1 MEESVGGAKT
11 INYTLIH
18 HIMETNKNRF
28 LSGVAALL
36 VPVIVATTI
45 AVSFAVPSFAL
56 ADGVSSTGSWSSSA
70 PYTTTSSKPQSI
82 GNWSSSAPYSSY
94 SYKKKP
100 SYSSYCYTCG
110 GSYSNYGSLSSTRSL
125 YLSLDFSD
133 NDIDQSVDNSITNNV
148 NVNGNNNNVGINN
161 SQETNQNAGITT
173 SRGYYEHRDRSS
185 YYDYFRRFNSSSS
198 YNSNSSGD
206 AGQSNNTHQ
215 SNIFNSNRDNDD
227 DDDDDDND
235 NNNDDLWCEIDASDT
250 SVDEGDRITLEWDTR
265 GAEDARINQGIGAV
279 DEDGGTERVEID
291 GTTTFRLTVEDE
303 DGDEEDCSVTVRVND
318 ENEFSSIVIDEE
330 PTYVPPQYYSGVY
343 LSDIPYT
350 GLDMGPYAWA
360 YWAALAALG
369 AAGTYVFFFM
379 GLPFVLRRAGALS
392 EEVEAELSEENASP
406 IQESTMTMPVAV
418 TSTGTAIIA
427 SQSDITKFV
436 GALLSADN
444 DTASDILEDATK
456 DGASASVFLNRA
468 SAMLRSEV
476 ATPTIALG
484 IDVSVL
490 EALVESLEAAAK
502 ARA

>member
-1 MEESVGGAKT
+1 MTITNRVLSV
-11 INYTLIH
+11 
-18 HIMETNKNRF
+18 
-28 LSGVAALL
+28 LL
-36 VPVIVATTI
+36 VPVFVVTAFAFATP
-45 AVSFAVPSFAL
+45 VL
-56 ADGVSSTGSWSSSA
+56 ADDGYSA
-70 PYTTTSSKPQSI
+70 PGQAWAGSPTTSSKPRTSSVPTYY
-82 GNWSSSAPYSSY
+82 GGSSSG
-94 SYKKKP
+94 KKP
-100 SYSSYCYTCG
+100 TSSYCYTCG
-110 GSYSNYGSLSSTRSL
+110 GGGYSNYGSLSSTRSL
-125 YLSLDFSD
+125 YLSLDFSR

-173 SRGYYEHRDRSS
+173 SRGYYEHSDRSS

-206 AGQSNNTHQ
+206 AGQTNNTHQ
-215 SNIFNSNRDNDD
+215 SNIFNSNKNND

-235 NNNDDLWCEIDASDT
+235 NDDLWCEIDASDT

-265 GAEDARINQGIGAV
+265 GAEDARINQGIGSV

-291 GTTTFRLTVEDE
+291 RTTTFRLTVEDE

-318 ENEFSSIVIDEE
+318 ENEFSNIVIDEE

-406 IQESTMTMPVAV
+406 VQQSTMTMPVAA
-418 TSTGTAIIA
+418 TSTGTAVIA

-436 GALLSADN
+436 AALLSADN

-476 ATPTIALG
+476 AAPTIAAG
-484 IDVSVL
+484 IDTSVL
-490 EALVESLEAAAK
+490 EALVDSLEAAAK

>member
-1 MEESVGGAKT
+1 MEESVGAKRYAT
-11 INYTLIH
+11 YSSLIKLLAPNT
-18 HIMETNKNRF
+18 METKNTF
-28 LSGVAALL
+28 SG
-36 VPVIVATTI
+36 I
-45 AVSFAVPSFAL
+45 FAVLLAVMLFAGAPALAL
-56 ADGVSSTGSWSSSA
+56 ADGNKNPPITVNGTH
-70 PYTTTSSKPQSI
+70 TTSSPGPSAARPGSNPSFVLNGNIGSGSKPKT
-82 GNWSSSAPYSSY
+82 SAP
-94 SYKKKP
+94 
-100 SYSSYCYTCG
+100 SYCYTCG
-110 GSYSNYGSLSSTRSL
+110 GGYSNYGSLSSTRSM
-125 YLSLDFSD
+125 YLTLDFSD

-173 SRGYYEHRDRSS
+173 SRGYYEHSDRSS

-198 YNSNSSGD
+198 NNSNSSGD
-206 AGQSNNTHQ
+206 AGQDNNTHQ
-215 SNIFNSNRDNDD
+215 TNIFNSNSNKNNDD
-227 DDDDDDND
+227 DDDDDDN
-235 NNNDDLWCEIDASDT
+235 DLWCEIDASDT

-265 GAEDARINQGIGAV
+265 GADDARINQGIGSV

-291 GTTTFRLTVEDE
+291 GTTTFRLTVEND

-318 ENEFSSIVIDEE
+318 ENEFSNIVIDEE
-330 PTYVPPQYYSGVY
+330 PTINPYSGVY

-406 IQESTMTMPVAV
+406 VQQSTMTMPAAV
-418 TSTGTAIIA
+418 TATGTAVIA

-468 SAMLRSEV
+468 SAMLRSEIG
-476 ATPTIALG
+476 TPTIAAG
-484 IDVSVL
+484 IDASVL
-490 EALVESLEAAAK
+490 EALIESLEAAAK